1 MNLAEIAAN
10 AMQAAFN
17 HCLGFDSLSRGNFA
31 KLQGKVIAIELTG
44 LGVKVFLLPSEDQV
58 AIRANHEGEADVTLS
73 GTPFAFARMGMAD
86 DSADS
91 IFQGDVQ
98 LSGDTALGS
107 RFGEII
113 KELDIDWE
121 EMASKVMGDV
131 MAHKLGNTVRS
142 GIALGR
148 ENFASSQQT
157 LAEYL
162 QEELRQLPV
171 KEEVDDFLND
181 VDKLRNDVER
191 AEARL
196 KRLLS
201 KI

>member
-1 MNLAEIAAN
+1 MSFAEIAAN

-17 HCLGFDSLSRGNFA
+17 RCLAFDSLSQQRFA
-31 KLQGKVIAIELTG
+31 KLQGKVIAIEMV
-44 LGVKVFLLPSEDQV
+44 GVGAKVFLLPGAEQV
-58 AIRANHEGEADVTLS
+58 EIQANYQGEADVTLS

-91 IFQGDVQ
+91 IFQGDVR
-98 LSGDTALGS
+98 LTGDTALGS

-113 KELDIDWE
+113 KGLDIDWE
-121 EMASKVMGDV
+121 EMASRVMGDV
-131 MAHKLGNTVRS
+131 MAHKLGNAVRG
-142 GIALGR
+142 GIALGK

-157 LAEYL
+157 VAEYL
-162 QEELRQLPV
+162 QEELRQVPAC
-171 KEEVDDFLND
+171 EEVETFLKE
-181 VDKLRNDVER
+181 VDTLRNGVDR

-196 KRLLS
+196 KRLAG